1 MITFPQISY
10 MWSSRCLWR
19 CGRRIVWAGVGVARC
34 AIISAPTR
42 QTWQT
47 TSRRII
53 LINVTSVRSA
63 AKSLG
68 RVTLLKST
76 SKDCTMTSPSAAW
89 FARKCF
95 PRGRHWKLTWKVI
108 LCSRSSRRVTQS
120 CNKFWCHSH
129 LTMLNKILC
138 AFNRCHLKS
147 SWWSVC
153 QNEHTNVVVGRI
165 NNCKF
170 RFLFTSKCSSFG
182 KLAKQNKDK
191 KRNW

>member
-53 LINVTSVRSA
+53 LINATSVRSA

-108 LCSRSSRRVTQS
+108 LCSRSSGRVIRS

-138 AFNRCHLKS
+138 AFKRCHLS
-147 SWWSVC
+147 SSCPLAGELVKMKT
-153 QNEHTNVVVGRI
+153 QMSSLGESTIANSDFYTRPNVPV
-165 NNCKF
+165 
-170 RFLFTSKCSSFG
+170 
-182 KLAKQNKDK
+182 LAS
-191 KRNW
+191 